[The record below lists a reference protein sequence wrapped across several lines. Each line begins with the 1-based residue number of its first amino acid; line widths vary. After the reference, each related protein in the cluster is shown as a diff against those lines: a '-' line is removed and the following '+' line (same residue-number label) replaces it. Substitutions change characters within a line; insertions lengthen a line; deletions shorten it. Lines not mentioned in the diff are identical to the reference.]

1 LEVGENMTVIKNFL
15 SINFW
20 KFNKNN
26 Y

>member
-1 LEVGENMTVIKNFL
+1 LEVGENMAVIKNFL